1 MDKVLVSVAEI
12 AAKFNIEKVILFGSR
27 ARGDNSSVSDYDI
40 AIYGSG
46 LSANEKAAFS
56 LEIED
61 IETLK
66 KFDIMFIDGSVS
78 PELIK
83 NVMNDGVIIY
93 E

>member
-1 MDKVLVSVAEI
+1 MDKVLMSVAEI

-46 LSANEKAAFS
+46 LSTNEKAAFS
-56 LEIED
+56 LEIEE

-66 KFDIMFIDGSVS
+66 KFDIVFIDGSVS
-78 PELIK
+78 QELIK